1 MPGCTR
7 AVPAINFP
15 HLLTMSHA
23 DCRDQIAVPGLPP
36 TLEWVGG
43 SDGYLRLIDQ
53 TLLPGQLKL
62 LDCRCAEAVWH
73 AIRTLQVRGA
83 PAIGVAAAYGV
94 CLATRGLRGAD
105 PDGFLAGLKASAE
118 HFLAARPTAV
128 NLAWALRRICAAA
141 EKVLA
146 RGSSAAWEAMLTEA
160 HQIARE
166 DRQVCW
172 QIGEAGADLVPEAAG
187 VLTHCNA
194 GALATAG
201 SGTALS
207 VLYAAWRRGRRFHV
221 YVDETRPLLQ
231 GARLTAFELQAAG
244 IPTTVIC
251 DSAAA
256 SLMRQGRIAMVIV
269 GADRIAA
276 NGDTANKI
284 GTYSLAVAAAY
295 HRIPF
300 YVAAPLSSFD
310 LALKDGSAIP
320 IEYRPGQ
327 ELACPCGRQVVPAQ
341 VECLN
346 PAFDVTPA
354 ALISGIICERGLA
367 KPVTEQNI
375 RQISSSAP
383 CTGPDAT

>member
-1 MPGCTR
+1 
-7 AVPAINFP
+7 
-15 HLLTMSHA
+15 MS
-23 DCRDQIAVPGLPP
+23 QIDWHDETPVPGLPP

-43 SDGYLRLIDQ
+43 LDGHLRLIDQ
-53 TLLPGQLKL
+53 TLLPSELKL
-62 LDCRCAEAVWH
+62 LDCHCAEDVWR

-94 CLATRGLRGAD
+94 CLATRQARNAD
-105 PDGFLAGLKASAE
+105 PDSFLRLLKTSAE
-118 HFLAARPTAV
+118 HFLTARPTAV
-128 NLAWALRRICAAA
+128 NLAWAVRRVCAAA
-141 EKVLA
+141 ERALA
-146 RGSSAAWEAMLTEA
+146 RGSSAAWEAMLSEA
-160 HQIARE
+160 HRVAQE
-166 DRQVCW
+166 DRRVCQ
-172 QIGEAGADLVPEAAG
+172 QIGEAGADLVPEGGG

-207 VLYAAWRRGRRFHV
+207 VLYAAKKRGRRFHV

-231 GARLTAFELQAAG
+231 GARLTAFELHAAG
-244 IPTTVIC
+244 IPVTVIC

-256 SLMRQGRIAMVIV
+256 SLMRAGKIAMVIV

-284 GTYSLAVAAAY
+284 GTYSLAVAAAC

-310 LALKDGSAIP
+310 LMLKDGDAIP

-327 ELACPCGRQVVPAQ
+327 ELACSCGRQVVPAQ

-354 ALISGIICERGLA
+354 ALITGIICERGLA

-375 RQISSSAP
+375 KQICSPAP
-383 CTGPDAT
+383 CTGLDAS